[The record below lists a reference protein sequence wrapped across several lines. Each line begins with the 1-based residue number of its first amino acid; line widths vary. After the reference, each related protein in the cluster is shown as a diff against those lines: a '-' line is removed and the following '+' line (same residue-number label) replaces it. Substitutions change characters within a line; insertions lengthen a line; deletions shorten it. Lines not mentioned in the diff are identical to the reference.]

1 MITMQ
6 MEGTDIVSKSLRN
19 IGLSMRDKKVLIKD
33 VIRPAAKIVNG
44 VMQSKTPILQDG
56 ATFNVYSKG
65 KLYAKINKGQ
75 LKKSVGIFSTAATR
89 RYPALNIGP
98 RFKRGSWKSPEKGG
112 WFFYFIQLGVRG
124 NNRVAPNTFIMDSYQ
139 ATKNPAASIM
149 TTNILKM
156 LKRMNK
162 VNGDHFE
169 IV

>member
-33 VIRPAAKIVNG
+33 VIRPAAKVVNG
-44 VMQSKTPILQDG
+44 VMQGKAPILQDG
-56 ATFNVYSKG
+56 ATFNIYRNGSI
-65 KLYAKINKGQ
+65 YAKINKGQ

-98 RFKRGSWKSPEKGG
+98 RYKGGSWKSPEKGG

-124 NNRVAPNTFIMDSYQ
+124 NNKVAPNTFIMDSYQ

>member
-33 VIRPAAKIVNG
+33 VIRPAAKVVNG

-56 ATFNVYSKG
+56 ATFNIYRNGSI
-65 KLYAKINKGQ
+65 YAKINKGQ

-98 RFKRGSWKSPEKGG
+98 RYKGGSWKSPEKGG
-112 WFFYFIQLGVRG
+112 WFFYFVQLGVRG